1 MGHRRWRQEARK
13 RQCSGL
19 GHCSRGQ
26 AHGLQS
32 KRTGQVVR
40 GFRCRRRWARGL
52 WRSLYSTS
60 TNALSSRQSCC
71 GAMDLRKANA
81 CADGSES

>member
-1 MGHRRWRQEARK
+1 MGQRRRRKEARK

-40 GFRCRRRWARGL
+40 GFLIQTVPQAMGSGPLAQLLFYQYKCTEE
-52 WRSLYSTS
+52 RSERLQGNGST
-60 TNALSSRQSCC
+60 QS
-71 GAMDLRKANA
+71 KAKR
-81 CADGSES
+81 